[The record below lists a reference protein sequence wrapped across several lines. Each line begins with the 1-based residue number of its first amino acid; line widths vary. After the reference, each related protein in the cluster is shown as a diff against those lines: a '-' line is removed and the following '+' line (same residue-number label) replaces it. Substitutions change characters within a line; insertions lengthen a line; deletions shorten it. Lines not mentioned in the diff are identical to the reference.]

1 MSIVD
6 SCLSFSFPPPPL
18 IVVHLNVVKK
28 YLSPQEL
35 LLLILENFLE
45 LLVISSSSFYIF
57 FYFIHN
63 NITHKH
69 HNQYTISPIHTVSFI
84 IMCKCYQQDSR
95 SNYKL
100 LQSKL
105 GSNEIVV
112 DRNNRHIS
120 HNNNNVV
127 TQHNN
132 HNRYSNED
140 DYTQTLKYT
149 SKNEMIL
156 RVMVLFIS
164 LVVLLS
170 LHEKHNDVAN
180 KLVEIKQNITEMKML
195 HCKLQNVRKEILGI
209 NDETFTCIDFEGMLG

>member
-1 MSIVD
+1 MFLVFDPSLSSLYTFERSKKILTPSRTAASHFGEFFRAIIPV
-6 SCLSFSFPPPPL
+6 SSSLFLLFLSF
-18 IVVHLNVVKK
+18 
-28 YLSPQEL
+28 
-35 LLLILENFLE
+35 
-45 LLVISSSSFYIF
+45 FYKQQ
-57 FYFIHN
+57 H
-63 NITHKH
+63 HKH

-95 SNYKL
+95 PNYKL

-105 GSNEIVV
+105 GSNEIVD

-120 HNNNNVV
+120 HNNNNFV

-140 DYTQTLKYT
+140 DYTQTLKYM

-170 LHEKHNDVAN
+170 LNEKHNDVAN